1 MNTLAAPS
9 IRVSATP
16 MPVCSPYRRKTTQRA
31 PRKRSALLLFSKLRA
46 ESVALAACGGG
57 NGPRGPVDNS
67 MGCRRWWGDEPSN
80 NHGGAISM
88 LPGGMAVLLP
98 SLAVAGA
105 LQAGPACAAAS
116 SFLSE
121 GMEALAGELQAAAT
135 DNTSLFST
143 LPADYNLHA
152 FTEEEKELVCPK
164 QYRVREI
171 VYVGH

>member
-1 MNTLAAPS
+1 
-9 IRVSATP
+9 
-16 MPVCSPYRRKTTQRA
+16 
-31 PRKRSALLLFSKLRA
+31 
-46 ESVALAACGGG
+46 
-57 NGPRGPVDNS
+57 
-67 MGCRRWWGDEPSN
+67 
-80 NHGGAISM
+80 M
-88 LPGGMAVLLP
+88 LPGGMAVLLA

-105 LQAGPACAAAS
+105 LQAGPACAAAAS
-116 SFLSE
+116 PMSE

-143 LPADYNLHA
+143 LPAGYDLDT